1 MLSLQPIGLCLI
13 TYDILIFNSTT
24 MAKKKDEKE
33 MEVITTEQEV
43 VETPNYKRWREGIMK
58 NNPNLTEDSDMEDF
72 YAASSAG
79 YDAEHDYAKKER
91 EEVAKLRGLLTEH
104 PELANFFDSVVNAE
118 DGDLGAAFL
127 NLGELIKAYA
137 TGEIDSAAYKAGREE
152 AQRKESEIA
161 DKSAAQV
168 AAYEQVC
175 EEMGVDPEETSL
187 ALQEKLFNPMATY
200 EMSKELW
207 RSLINML
214 NYDDDVAAAEVRGR
228 NANIAAQR
236 RKINNSTDGVPHKPS
251 ATATTKTQVNSP
263 LDSVVE
269 RRNARRRL

>member
-1 MLSLQPIGLCLI
+1 
-13 TYDILIFNSTT
+13 
-24 MAKKKDEKE
+24 MAKEKE
-33 MEVITTEQEV
+33 EKLEVITTEQEV
-43 VETPNYKRWREGIMK
+43 VETPNFKRWKEGIMK
-58 NNPNLTEDSDMEDF
+58 NNPDLTEESDMEDF

-91 EEVAKLRGLLTEH
+91 QEVEKMRGLLTKH
-104 PELANFFDSVVNAE
+104 PEMANFFDSVVNAE
-118 DGDLGAAFL
+118 DDDLGAAFL
-127 NLGELIKAYA
+127 NLGELIRGYA
-137 TGEIDSAAYKAGREE
+137 TGEIDSATYQAGRDE
-152 AQRKESEIA
+152 AKRKEAEIA
-161 DKSAAQV
+161 DKSSAQV
-168 AAYEQVC
+168 AAFEQVC
-175 EEMGVDPEETSL
+175 EEMGVDPEETSI

-228 NANIAAQR
+228 NANITAQR
-236 RKINNSTDGVPHKPS
+236 RKVNNSTDGIPHKPS